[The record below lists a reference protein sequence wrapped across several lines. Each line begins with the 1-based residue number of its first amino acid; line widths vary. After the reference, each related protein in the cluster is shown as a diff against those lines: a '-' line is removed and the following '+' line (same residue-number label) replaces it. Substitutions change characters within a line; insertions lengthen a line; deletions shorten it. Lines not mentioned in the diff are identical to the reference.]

1 MFGKSF
7 AIRWMLETFTNPE
20 ILEAAA
26 AMVPRVQWLST
37 LDASAIYERLL
48 DGLAKCVDRPE
59 IFVTYGK
66 AMAHLRV
73 ETSGISSTA
82 SEKETTW
89 GRWGDKSRFI
99 RDAFMDARLA
109 CSQLNNV
116 ENARTGQLQK
126 PSAQADVRTALKT
139 MVVHGFSHCLS
150 HPDNEELIWN
160 GDLRWRHSDDRIP
173 SSEEFDWLTEY
184 LVDPELCNGTE
195 VYALLALSAMHGLG
209 SPDKRPFY
217 VNVLIRCMTST
228 KSSRIRHAALRAI
241 SDASKE
247 LASITNDSKAEAVD
261 ARRLDELSRALLSAG
276 SSDASSDES
285 RNRCYLRLIFDL
297 AKNDDWHKRLT
308 HDRHIDWCISLVD
321 KVLVSSSSLD
331 AFHLVRIFM
340 HVDPL
345 GKNSAPILAAQEK
358 WQKLI
363 IRAWTGCCYSGS
375 MDIIEAIPAL
385 VTVTREILLDADKDV
400 VDQVMTKLQEKQAT
414 ATMDEAADTVLPTVR
429 ALCDKLLSY
438 K

>member
-1 MFGKSF
+1 
-7 AIRWMLETFTNPE
+7 
-20 ILEAAA
+20 
-26 AMVPRVQWLST
+26 
-37 LDASAIYERLL
+37 
-48 DGLAKCVDRPE
+48 
-59 IFVTYGK
+59 
-66 AMAHLRV
+66 
-73 ETSGISSTA
+73 
-82 SEKETTW
+82 
-89 GRWGDKSRFI
+89 
-99 RDAFMDARLA
+99 
-109 CSQLNNV
+109 
-116 ENARTGQLQK
+116 
-126 PSAQADVRTALKT
+126 
-139 MVVHGFSHCLS
+139 
-150 HPDNEELIWN
+150 
-160 GDLRWRHSDDRIP
+160 
-173 SSEEFDWLTEY
+173 
-184 LVDPELCNGTE
+184 
-195 VYALLALSAMHGLG
+195 
-209 SPDKRPFY
+209 
-217 VNVLIRCMTST
+217 ST

-261 ARRLDELSRALLSAG
+261 ARLLDELSRALLSAG
-276 SSDASSDES
+276 SSDASSDEL

-297 AKNDDWHKRLT
+297 AKNDDWRKRLT

-345 GKNSAPILAAQEK
+345 GKDIAPILAAQEK

-400 VDQVMTKLQEKQAT
+400 VDQVMTKLQERQAT
-414 ATMDEAADTVLPTVR
+414 ATMDEAADAVLPTVR